1 MALSQLSLLQMRMKI
16 KRIAFISDLQVPF
29 FDEKATKS
37 VGRFLSKWNPHRTI
51 CIGDEIDLPQLGGFN
66 AGTIDE
72 MVGNIND
79 DRQLTQEVLTYL
91 GVTDVVGS
99 NHGIR
104 LYRSIK
110 KRLPSFL
117 NLPEMQYER
126 FMGYDKL
133 QIKFSPYGIDWA
145 PGWIAVHGDTFPLS
159 QIPGQTALNGARRHG
174 KSVVCGHTHRLG
186 QSAFTEASRGK
197 LGRTVWGV
205 EVGMLVDL
213 SSTGMAYTRGYANWQ
228 TGFAVAYVHERKV
241 QVVTIPIQP
250 DGSFI
255 FEGKLYK

>member
-1 MALSQLSLLQMRMKI
+1 MRMTI
-16 KRIAFISDLQVPF
+16 KRVAFISDLQVPF
-29 FDEKATKS
+29 FNEAAVKS
-37 VGRFLSKWNPHRTI
+37 VGKFLTKWHPHQTI

-79 DRQLTQEVLTYL
+79 DRIQTQQVLSYL
-91 GVTDVVGS
+91 GVTDVLGS

-117 NLPEMQYER
+117 NLPELQYEK

-133 QIKFSPYGIDWA
+133 GIKFRPYGYDWA
-145 PGWIAVHGDTFPLS
+145 HGWTAVHGDAFPLS
-159 QIPGQTALNGARRHG
+159 QVPGQTALNGARRLG

-186 QSAFTEASRGK
+186 QSAFTEASRGQ

-228 TGFAVAYVHERKV
+228 TGFAVAYVQERRV
-241 QVVTIPIQP
+241 QIVTVPINT

>member
-1 MALSQLSLLQMRMKI
+1 MRMTI
-16 KRIAFISDLQVPF
+16 KRIAFVSDLQVPF

-37 VGRFLSKWNPHRTI
+37 VGRFLAKWKPHRTI

-72 MVGNIND
+72 MVGNIHE
-79 DRQLTQEVLTYL
+79 DRLLTQQVLTYL
-91 GVTDVVGS
+91 GVTDVLGS

-117 NLPEMQYER
+117 NLPEMQYEK
-126 FMGYDKL
+126 FLGYDKL
-133 QIKFSPYGIDWA
+133 GIKFHPYGLDWA
-145 PGWIAVHGDTFPLS
+145 HGWTAVHGDAFPLS
-159 QIPGQTALNGARRHG
+159 QVPGQTALNGARRLG
-174 KSVVCGHTHRLG
+174 KSVICGHTHRLG
-186 QSAFTEASRGK
+186 VSAFTEASRGH

-205 EVGMLVDL
+205 EVGNLVDL
-213 SSTGMAYTRGYANWQ
+213 SSSGMAYTRGYANWQ
-228 TGFAVAYVHERKV
+228 TGFVVAYVKDRKV
-241 QVVTIPIQP
+241 QVIPIPINP

-255 FEGKLYK
+255 FEGKVYGA

>member
-1 MALSQLSLLQMRMKI
+1 MRKTI
-16 KRIAFISDLQVPF
+16 KKIAFVSDLQVPF
-29 FDEKATKS
+29 FNEKSVKS
-37 VGRFLSKWNPHRTI
+37 VGRFLAKWNPHRTI

-79 DRQLTQEVLTYL
+79 DRKQTQEVLTYL
-91 GVTDVVGS
+91 GVTDVLGS

-133 QIKFSPYGIDWA
+133 GIKFSPFGLDWA
-145 PGWIAVHGDTFPLS
+145 PGWTAVHGDAFPLS
-159 QIPGQTALNGARRHG
+159 QIPGQTALNGARRLG

-186 QSAFTEASRGK
+186 VSAFTEASRGQ

-205 EVGMLVDL
+205 EVGNLVDL
-213 SSTGMAYTRGYANWQ
+213 SSSGMAYTKGYANWQ
-228 TGFAVAYVHERKV
+228 QGFAVAYVHERKV
-241 QVVTIPIQP
+241 QVITIPINA

>member
-1 MALSQLSLLQMRMKI
+1 LRK
-16 KRIAFISDLQVPF
+16 IAFVSDLQVPF
-29 FDEKATKS
+29 FNEASVKS
-37 VGRFLSKWNPHRTI
+37 VGRFLAKWRPHRTI

-79 DRQLTQEVLTYL
+79 DRKQTQEVLTYL
-91 GVTDVVGS
+91 GVTDVLGS

-133 QIKFSPYGIDWA
+133 QIKFHPLWA
-145 PGWIAVHGDTFPLS
+145 
-159 QIPGQTALNGARRHG
+159 
-174 KSVVCGHTHRLG
+174 
-186 QSAFTEASRGK
+186 
-197 LGRTVWGV
+197 
-205 EVGMLVDL
+205 
-213 SSTGMAYTRGYANWQ
+213 
-228 TGFAVAYVHERKV
+228 
-241 QVVTIPIQP
+241 
-250 DGSFI
+250 
-255 FEGKLYK
+255 

>member
-1 MALSQLSLLQMRMKI
+1 MRTTI
-16 KRIAFISDLQVPF
+16 KRYAFISDLQVPF
-29 FDEKATKS
+29 FDENAVKS
-37 VGRFLSKWNPHRTI
+37 VGKFLTKFNPHRTI
-51 CIGDEIDLPQLGGFN
+51 QIGDEIDLPQLGGFN

-72 MVGNIND
+72 MVGNIHD

-91 GVTDVVGS
+91 GVTDVLGS

-133 QIKFSPYGIDWA
+133 NIKFHPFGFDWA
-145 PGWIAVHGDTFPLS
+145 HGWTAVHGDAFPLS
-159 QIPGQTALNGARRHG
+159 AVPSQTALNGARRLG

-186 QSAFTEASRGK
+186 VSAFTEASRGK

-205 EVGMLVDL
+205 EVGNLVDL
-213 SSTGMAYTRGYANWQ
+213 SSSGMAYTRGYANWQ
-228 TGFAVAYVHERKV
+228 TGFVVAYVKDRKV
-241 QVVTIPIQP
+241 QVIPIPINP

-255 FEGKLYK
+255 FEGKVYGA

>member
-1 MALSQLSLLQMRMKI
+1 
-16 KRIAFISDLQVPF
+16 
-29 FDEKATKS
+29 
-37 VGRFLSKWNPHRTI
+37 
-51 CIGDEIDLPQLGGFN
+51 
-66 AGTIDE
+66 
-72 MVGNIND
+72 MVGNIHE

-104 LYRSIK
+104 LYKSIK
-110 KRLPSFL
+110 RRLPSFL

-133 QIKFSPYGIDWA
+133 GIKFAPQGIDWA
-145 PGWIAVHGDTFPLS
+145 PGWIAVHGDTFPIS
-159 QIPGQTALNGARRHG
+159 QVPGQTALNGARRHG

-186 QSAFTEASRGK
+186 QTAFTEASKGQF
-197 LGRTVWGV
+197 GRTVWGV
-205 EVGMLVDL
+205 EVGCMVSL
-213 SSTGMAYTRGYANWQ
+213 SSSGMAYTRGYANWQ

-241 QVVTIPIQP
+241 QVVTIPVNT

-255 FEGKLYK
+255 FEGKLYR